1 MIQKIPKD
9 FHIWLF
15 WLTTTLIPMILA
27 SDQRWRY
34 QYSDKT
40 GITNIIIILF
50 IISLVINV
58 TNTIRIAIEFSQ
70 INNSKGLFKEHIT
83 TLERAA
89 QGKLSIS
96 QDFSLTIIENRLL
109 RQESWVQLF
118 ANLSITLGMIGT
130 VVGLT
135 LSMEGLSEAMGSM
148 TNVGSE
154 TGGNFNDPTIG
165 LKQALSG
172 MSSAFITTLAGAV
185 LGGFFLKLLSHSTIN
200 LIEDLID
207 QIRYKAELEI
217 IPKLQQQIWEK
228 DVRNLS
234 DAYQNMKTFIQSSS
248 QIDQSLR
255 KYNEK
260 MSEASEKLLSI
271 SSKLNREIFQLQI
284 SSQVQKQENLEK
296 LLNQIVIVLNV
307 IQKLT
312 YILIGCIFIFIV
324 IFVLSLIN

>member
-1 MIQKIPKD
+1 MIQKNPKD
-9 FHIWLF
+9 FYIWLF
-15 WLTTTLIPMILA
+15 WLTTTLIPLIFAL
-27 SDQRWRY
+27 DKRWRY

-40 GITNIIIILF
+40 GITTVIIILF
-50 IISLVINV
+50 IVSLVINII
-58 TNTIRIAIEFSQ
+58 NTIRIFIEFLKLKNSQ
-70 INNSKGLFKEHIT
+70 GLFKEHIT

-96 QDFSLTIIENRLL
+96 QDFSLMIIENRLL

-148 TNVGSE
+148 TNIGSE
-154 TGGNFNDPTIG
+154 SGGNLNDPAIG

-207 QIRYKAELEI
+207 QMRYKAELEI

-255 KYNEK
+255 KYNET
-260 MSEASEKLLSI
+260 MSQASEKLLSI
-271 SSKLNREIFQLQI
+271 YSRTENIEVCDREQVMNQQLFI
-284 SSQVQKQENLEK
+284 DFFSDRLEMYNSPNDPK
-296 LLNQIVIVLNV
+296 VILR
-307 IQKLT
+307 KS
-312 YILIGCIFIFIV
+312 G
-324 IFVLSLIN
+324 

>member
-1 MIQKIPKD
+1 MIQKNPKD
-9 FHIWLF
+9 FYIWLF
-15 WLTTTLIPMILA
+15 WLTTTLILLIFAL
-27 SDQRWRY
+27 DKRWRY
-34 QYSDKT
+34 QYSDNT
-40 GITNIIIILF
+40 GITTVIIILF
-50 IISLVINV
+50 IVSLVINII
-58 TNTIRIAIEFSQ
+58 NTIRIFIEFSKLK
-70 INNSKGLFKEHIT
+70 NSQGLFKEHIT

-96 QDFSLTIIENRLL
+96 QDFSLMIIENRLF

-148 TNVGSE
+148 TNIGSE
-154 TGGNFNDPTIG
+154 SGGNLNDPAIG

-207 QIRYKAELEI
+207 QMRYKAELEI

-255 KYNEK
+255 KYNET
-260 MSEASEKLLSI
+260 MSQASEKLLSI
-271 SSKLNREIFQLQI
+271 SSNLNREIFQLQI

-312 YILIGCIFIFIV
+312 YILIVCIFIFIV

>member
-1 MIQKIPKD
+1 
-9 FHIWLF
+9 
-15 WLTTTLIPMILA
+15 
-27 SDQRWRY
+27 
-34 QYSDKT
+34 
-40 GITNIIIILF
+40 
-50 IISLVINV
+50 
-58 TNTIRIAIEFSQ
+58 
-70 INNSKGLFKEHIT
+70 
-83 TLERAA
+83 
-89 QGKLSIS
+89 
-96 QDFSLTIIENRLL
+96 
-109 RQESWVQLF
+109 
-118 ANLSITLGMIGT
+118 MIGT

-148 TNVGSE
+148 TNIGSE
-154 TGGNFNDPTIG
+154 SGGNLNDPAIG

-207 QIRYKAELEI
+207 QMRYKAELEI

-255 KYNEK
+255 KYNET
-260 MSEASEKLLSI
+260 MSQASEKLLSI
-271 SSKLNREIFQLQI
+271 SSNLNREIFQLQI

>member
-1 MIQKIPKD
+1 MIQKNPKD
-9 FHIWLF
+9 FYIWLF
-15 WLTTTLIPMILA
+15 WLTTTLIPLIFAL
-27 SDQRWRY
+27 DKRWRY

-40 GITNIIIILF
+40 GITTVIIILF
-50 IISLVINV
+50 IVSLVINII
-58 TNTIRIAIEFSQ
+58 NTIRIFIEFSKLK
-70 INNSKGLFKEHIT
+70 NSQGLFKEHIT

-96 QDFSLTIIENRLL
+96 QDFSLMIIENRLL

-148 TNVGSE
+148 TNIGSE
-154 TGGNFNDPTIG
+154 SGGNLNDPAIG

-271 SSKLNREIFQLQI
+271 SSNLNREIFQLQI

>member
-1 MIQKIPKD
+1 MIQKNPKD
-9 FHIWLF
+9 FYIWLF
-15 WLTTTLIPMILA
+15 WLTTTLILLIFAL
-27 SDQRWRY
+27 DKRWRY
-34 QYSDKT
+34 QYSDNT
-40 GITNIIIILF
+40 GITTVIIILF
-50 IISLVINV
+50 IVSLVINII
-58 TNTIRIAIEFSQ
+58 NTIRIFIEFSKLK
-70 INNSKGLFKEHIT
+70 NSQGLFKEHIT

-96 QDFSLTIIENRLL
+96 QDFSLMIIENRLF

-148 TNVGSE
+148 TNIGSE
-154 TGGNFNDPTIG
+154 SGGNLNDPAIG

-207 QIRYKAELEI
+207 QMRYKAELEI

-255 KYNEK
+255 KYNET
-260 MSEASEKLLSI
+260 MSQASEKLLSI
-271 SSKLNREIFQLQI
+271 SSNLNREIFQLQI

>member
-1 MIQKIPKD
+1 MIQKNPKD
-9 FHIWLF
+9 FYIWLF
-15 WLTTTLIPMILA
+15 WLTTTLIPLIFAL
-27 SDQRWRY
+27 DKRWRY

-40 GITNIIIILF
+40 GITTVIIILF
-50 IISLVINV
+50 IVSLVINII
-58 TNTIRIAIEFSQ
+58 NTIRIFIEFSKLK
-70 INNSKGLFKEHIT
+70 NSQGLFKEHIT

-96 QDFSLTIIENRLL
+96 QDFSLMIIENRLL

-148 TNVGSE
+148 TNIGSE
-154 TGGNFNDPTIG
+154 SGGNLNDPAIG

-207 QIRYKAELEI
+207 QMRYKAELEI

-255 KYNEK
+255 KYNET
-260 MSEASEKLLSI
+260 MSQASEKLLSI
-271 SSKLNREIFQLQI
+271 SSNLNREIFQLQI